1 MAYKKSTYRVLACCV
16 AIMAHSFALFW
27 GAGHHLHLFL
37 ADHDPLVVH
46 AHGRGMESA
55 NTLVTVDGDIHDHQ
69 VIAVSLTAIA
79 VRNCEYFPIAPLSE
93 TPNAIA
99 EEGVEKDQDC
109 IPRSAREAPPPLPL
123 DGHTSPCSGLD
134 PPSSASL

>member
-1 MAYKKSTYRVLACCV
+1 
-16 AIMAHSFALFW
+16 MAHSFALLW

-46 AHGRGMESA
+46 AHGRGMENA
-55 NTLVTVDGDIHDHQ
+55 NTLAMVDGDIHDHQ

-79 VRNCEYFPIAPLSE
+79 VRNCEYSPIAPLSE

-99 EEGVEKDQDC
+99 EECIETDQDC

-123 DGHTSPCSGLD
+123 DGHISSYSGLD
-134 PPSSASL
+134 PPLSTPL